1 MTKLSLGTLRKTFF
15 ASIAGL
21 AFATGAAGQ
30 AYPTKSI
37 RLISPWTAGGPA
49 ETIARPIMEQL
60 SKALGQPI
68 VIESK
73 PGANGMV
80 GTSFVAKAHADGYT
94 LLLSHAGPTAISP
107 AIQREMSY
115 DSLGDFVHITLV
127 ASPAIVLLV
136 RPDVPVATV
145 PELVAYAKA
154 NPGKLAYASVGPGST
169 THLAGEMLN
178 SMAGIKLLHV
188 PYKGASPVIADLLGG
203 RVQVAFLG
211 YSAGAPHVKAGK
223 LHAIAVAS
231 LKRSSVAPDL
241 PTVSD
246 TFPGFEVN
254 SWYGLSAPA
263 GTPTDIRDK
272 IYAAIAKVLRS
283 PEIIERL
290 RATGSE
296 AGGMP
301 PAEFT
306 KKIKSDIA
314 LWARAVKA
322 AGVEKK

>member
-1 MTKLSLGTLRKTFF
+1 MKALKTILRS
-15 ASIAGL
+15 ALLIVAGIAV
-21 AFATGAAGQ
+21 AANAVAQ
-30 AYPTKSI
+30 AYPSKPI
-37 RLISPWTAGGPA
+37 RLISPWPAGGPA
-49 ETIARPIMEQL
+49 ETIARPVMDQL
-60 SKALGQPI
+60 SAALGQPI

-73 PGANGMV
+73 PGANGML
-80 GTSFVAKAHADGYT
+80 GTSLVAKAAPDGYT

-107 AIQREMSY
+107 ALQREMPY
-115 DSLGDFVHITLV
+115 DPLADFVHITLV
-127 ASPAIVLLV
+127 ASPTIALLV
-136 RPDVPVATV
+136 VPDLPVTTV

-178 SMAGIKLLHV
+178 MMAGIKLLHV
-188 PYKGASPVIADLLGG
+188 PYKGAAPVITDLLGG

-223 LHAIAVAS
+223 LRAIAVAS

-246 TFPGFEVN
+246 TYPGFEVN
-254 SWYGLSAPA
+254 SWYGLAAPA
-263 GTPTDIRDK
+263 GTPAEIRDR
-272 IYAAIAKVLRS
+272 IYTEIARVLRS
-283 PEIIERL
+283 PEIVERM

-296 AGGMP
+296 VGGMP

-306 KKIKSDIA
+306 QKIRDDLA
-314 LWARAVKA
+314 LWAKAVKA
-322 AGVEKK
+322 AGLEKQ